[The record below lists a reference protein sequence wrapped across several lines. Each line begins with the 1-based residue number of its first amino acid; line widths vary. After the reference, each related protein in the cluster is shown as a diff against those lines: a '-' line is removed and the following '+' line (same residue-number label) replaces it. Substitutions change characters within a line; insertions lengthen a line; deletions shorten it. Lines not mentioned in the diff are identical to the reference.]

1 MNKLIFR
8 KLSFDILGFFI
19 LSSLAITS
27 IVWVIQGVNLLD
39 LITEKG
45 HSIKV
50 YFFYSTLNIPKIF
63 SKLLIFT
70 YFLTLFVIINK
81 YEENNE
87 ILVFWTNG
95 IKKISFINFIG
106 IFSIFIVL
114 LQLLLNL
121 YLVPHT
127 QNIAQQY
134 LKSSSMDFLPRL
146 IEEKKF
152 SNVSKNLTI
161 FVEKYD
167 DGTLEGIYIKE
178 KLGNDNYKI
187 IVSNKG
193 KLIQSNNNYSFKLF
207 NGRITNINEGGSYNI
222 GFKETDYKLS
232 ELNSKTRK
240 TKKLSE
246 TKSIYLIE
254 CLKKFLENRKATNL
268 RCGTKSDFLLKDIYE
283 EVFKRIINPIYII
296 VLSLISS
303 LIILKSKITFFQNY
317 FKFFLFIIGFVIILM
332 SELAYKLIEYPF
344 YFEII
349 SITLPLLAILVFYLF
364 ILIKSKF
371 NLEYL

>member
-303 LIILKSKITFFQNY
+303 LIVLKSKITFFQNY

-332 SELAYKLIEYPF
+332 SELTYKLIEYPF

>member
-127 QNIAQQY
+127 QDIAQQY

-167 DGTLEGIYIKE
+167 DETLEGIYIKE

-193 KLIQSNNNYSFKLF
+193 NLIQSNNNYSFKLF

-283 EVFKRIINPIYII
+283 EIFKRIINPIYII

>member
-1 MNKLIFR
+1 
-8 KLSFDILGFFI
+8 
-19 LSSLAITS
+19 
-27 IVWVIQGVNLLD
+27 
-39 LITEKG
+39 
-45 HSIKV
+45 
-50 YFFYSTLNIPKIF
+50 
-63 SKLLIFT
+63 
-70 YFLTLFVIINK
+70 
-81 YEENNE
+81 
-87 ILVFWTNG
+87 
-95 IKKISFINFIG
+95 
-106 IFSIFIVL
+106 
-114 LQLLLNL
+114 
-121 YLVPHT
+121 
-127 QNIAQQY
+127 
-134 LKSSSMDFLPRL
+134 MDFLPKL

-152 SNVSKNLTI
+152 SSVSKNFTM
-161 FVEKYD
+161 FVEEHN
-167 DGTLEGIYIKE
+167 DGNLEGIYIKE

-193 KLIQSNNNYSFKLF
+193 KLIQSNNSYSFKLF
-207 NGRITNINEGGSYNI
+207 NGSITNINEGGSYNI

-232 ELNSKTRK
+232 EINSKTRK

-254 CLKKFLENRKATNL
+254 CLKKFLENRKAINL

-332 SELAYKLIEYPF
+332 SELTYKLIEYPF

-349 SITLPLLAILVFYLF
+349 SITLPILAIFMFYLF
-364 ILIKSKF
+364 ILVKSKF
-371 NLEYL
+371 NLKYL